1 MKKTKVLSVA
11 LAGILGL
18 SILATPVFATEN
30 QKDIGDNS
38 GNEITLTY
46 NSIELNN
53 AIDYLGKTGT
63 VAVTEDVGY
72 AWDDMSWT
80 YVIENNNVS
89 RLSTDGYEEIN
100 EDRKSVV

>member
-53 AIDYLGKTGT
+53 AID
-63 VAVTEDVGY
+63 
-72 AWDDMSWT
+72 
-80 YVIENNNVS
+80 
-89 RLSTDGYEEIN
+89 
-100 EDRKSVV
+100 